1 MKSIPEHVVAYRR
14 TPEFDEENVPDVWL
28 SAHSTK
34 RGVWAKIV
42 VLEGRLLYT
51 IRDNPSEEIHLDA
64 DHFGVVEPRM
74 SHFVRPLGKVRFY
87 LEFYR

>member
-1 MKSIPEHVVAYRR
+1 MKSIPENVVAYRR
-14 TPEFDEENVPDVWL
+14 TPEFDEESVPEVWL
-28 SAHSTK
+28 SSHSTK

-51 IRDNPSEEIHLDA
+51 IGGEPREEICLDA
-64 DHFGVVEPRM
+64 GTFGVVEPRM
-74 SHFVRPLGKVRFY
+74 GHFVKPLGKVRFY